1 MTLQEIQESDKLFLV
16 PTDVAAVLGMSAN
29 SLRLQ
34 AQQDASKLGF
44 PVIVA
49 GTRVRIPR
57 VPFLNYIGKP
67 VPEEE

>member
-1 MTLQEIQESDKLFLV
+1 MTLQEIQESDKIFLV

-34 AQQDASKLGF
+34 AQQDSSKLGF

-57 VPFLNYIGKP
+57 VPFLNYIGKL
-67 VPEEE
+67 VPEGK